1 MSSILKK
8 ELLDKIAAT
17 DDENL
22 LQHIKE
28 EIDYFTAEGKTIV
41 LDELSAEDR
50 QELETLLKEPFGH
63 ETESYDDFK
72 KATQRWR
79 TK

>member
-1 MSSILKK
+1 MSSTLKQ
-8 ELLDKIAAT
+8 ELLNKIAAT

-28 EIDYFTAEGKTIV
+28 EIDYFIGEGKTNV

-50 QELETLLKEPFGH
+50 QELETLLKEPFGY
-63 ETESYDDFK
+63 ETDSYDDFK
-72 KATQRWR
+72 KSTQRWR

>member
-1 MSSILKK
+1 MFSALKQ

-17 DDENL
+17 NDENL
-22 LQHIKE
+22 LQRIKE
-28 EIDYFTAEGKTIV
+28 ELDYFTAEGKTNV
-41 LDELSAEDR
+41 LDKLSQEDR
-50 QELETLLKEPFGH
+50 LELETLLKEPFGH

>member
-1 MSSILKK
+1 MSSTLKQ
-8 ELLDKIAAT
+8 ELLDKVAAT

-22 LQHIKE
+22 LQHLKE
-28 EIDYFTAEGKTIV
+28 EIDYFTAEGKTDV
-41 LDELSAEDR
+41 LDKLSAEDL

>member
-1 MSSILKK
+1 MSSALKQ

-28 EIDYFTAEGKTIV
+28 ELDYFTREGKTNV
-41 LDELSAEDR
+41 LDELSQEDR
-50 QELETLLKEPFGH
+50 LELETLLKEPFGH

-79 TK
+79 IK

>member
-1 MSSILKK
+1 MSSILKQ

-28 EIDYFTAEGKTIV
+28 EIDYLTAEGKTNV
-41 LDELSAEDR
+41 LDELSTEDR
-50 QELETLLKEPFGH
+50 RELETLLKEPFGH
-63 ETESYDDFK
+63 ETESYIDFK

-79 TK
+79 TR

>member
-1 MSSILKK
+1 MYSVIKQ

-22 LQHIKE
+22 LQLIKE
-28 EIDYFTAEGKTIV
+28 EIDYFTGEGKNDV
-41 LDELSAEDR
+41 LDELSPDDQED
-50 QELETLLKEPFGH
+50 LKSLLNEPFGH
-63 ETESYDDFK
+63 ETETHEDFK
-72 KATQRWR
+72 MATQKWR

>member
-1 MSSILKK
+1 MSSTLKQ
-8 ELLDKIAAT
+8 ELLNKIAAT
-17 DDENL
+17 NDENL

-28 EIDYFTAEGKTIV
+28 ELDYLSGEEKTNV
-41 LDELSAEDR
+41 LDELSQEDR
-50 QELETLLKEPFGH
+50 QELETLLKEPFRH

-72 KATQRWR
+72 KDTQRWR

>member
-1 MSSILKK
+1 MSSPLKQ

-22 LQHIKE
+22 LRYIKE
-28 EIDYFTAEGKTIV
+28 EIDYFTGEGKTSV
-41 LDELSAEDR
+41 LDELSSEDLR
-50 QELETLLKEPFGH
+50 ELKALLKEPFGH
-63 ETESYDDFK
+63 ETESHEDFK

-79 TK
+79 T